1 MLLIENGARCP
12 YCSALGCGDDD
23 EVGYKKRP
31 DLLPAQC
38 LFALILA
45 RIKECVN
52 YSGSGYS
59 SADSDLGNITRME
72 TNELKFLLKL
82 LGCADYRASID
93 RTFGSF
99 KKDKNKICRDLGD
112 RELVDYSREIAAVK
126 ILPPGRALLQE
137 PTKVA
142 IADKELKVLEK
153 ISKASGKITPSK
165 ITSPKAAE
173 RDAILKSL
181 SDRGL
186 IEAELKIKKSKAEVW
201 LTERGIEYLRDDY
214 SPNKGSTPVI
224 SLELLSNYLRFL
236 RKTLRDKP
244 EPIPTSAPISVESAA
259 VTIINLTDDEILQ
272 SIRKLDREL
281 GTDNYLPIFHL
292 RQKLQPPLSREEL
305 DKALYRLQANDL
317 IEFSTLVDPTPYTP
331 EQVDT
336 GISQNIGGSLFFLS
350 VN

>member
-1 MLLIENGARCP
+1 
-12 YCSALGCGDDD
+12 
-23 EVGYKKRP
+23 
-31 DLLPAQC
+31 
-38 LFALILA
+38 
-45 RIKECVN
+45 
-52 YSGSGYS
+52 
-59 SADSDLGNITRME
+59 ME

-82 LGCADYRASID
+82 LGCADYRASYTD
-93 RTFGSF
+93 RTFDSF

-153 ISKASGKITPSK
+153 ISKASGKITPSE

-173 RDAILKSL
+173 RDAILKIL

-214 SPNKGSTPVI
+214 SPNKGSNPVI

-244 EPIPTSAPISVESAA
+244 EPISTSPV
-259 VTIINLTDDEILQ
+259 VTIINLTDEEILQ
-272 SIRKLDREL
+272 TIQKLDREL
-281 GTDNYLPIFHL
+281 GSDNYLPIFHL

-305 DKALYRLQANDL
+305 DKALYRLQGSDQ
-317 IEFSTLVDPTPYTP
+317 IELSTLVDPTPYTP
-331 EQVDT
+331 DQIDT

>member
-1 MLLIENGARCP
+1 
-12 YCSALGCGDDD
+12 
-23 EVGYKKRP
+23 
-31 DLLPAQC
+31 LLPAQC
-38 LFALILA
+38 LLALILA

-82 LGCADYRASID
+82 LGCADYRASYTD
-93 RTFGSF
+93 RTFDSF

-112 RELVDYSREIAAVK
+112 RELVNYSREIAAVK

-186 IEAELKIKKSKAEVW
+186 MEAELKIKKSKAEVW

-214 SPNKGSTPVI
+214 SPNKGSNPVI

-244 EPIPTSAPISVESAA
+244 EPISTSPV
-259 VTIINLTDDEILQ
+259 VTIINLTDEEILQ
-272 SIRKLDREL
+272 TIQKLDREL
-281 GTDNYLPIFHL
+281 GSDNYLPIFHL

-305 DKALYRLQANDL
+305 DKALYRLQGSDQ
-317 IEFSTLVDPTPYTP
+317 IELSTLVDPTPYTP
-331 EQVDT
+331 DQIDT